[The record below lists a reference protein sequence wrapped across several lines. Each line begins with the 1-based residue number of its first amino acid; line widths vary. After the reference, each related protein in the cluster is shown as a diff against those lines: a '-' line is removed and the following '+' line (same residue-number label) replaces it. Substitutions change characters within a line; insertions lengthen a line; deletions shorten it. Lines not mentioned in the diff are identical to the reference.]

1 MLVLYHYTSDAW
13 KLGDFGLTAE
23 GTSKKEK
30 DTFFSRGTQS
40 YRAPELV
47 QKGRFSNRTDI
58 WAVGCIFYELIY
70 RDKALVSD
78 IAVHEYTC
86 EGASSGAPLL
96 PGRES
101 EFITRE
107 YIRSF
112 VERTLLSTLDIDRLH
127 RPSATDLHA
136 HFGSIFPSLSRILRP
151 FLLAEDLYSITGRKS
166 SRSTPRIP
174 EGSPEG

>member
-1 MLVLYHYTSDAW
+1 MLYHHATDAW

-47 QKGRFSNRTDI
+47 QDGRYSNRTDI

-70 RDKALVSD
+70 HHKAFGSD
-78 IAVHEYTC
+78 VAVHEYAC
-86 EGASSGAPLL
+86 ERSSSGAPLS
-96 PGRES
+96 PGTES
-101 EFITRE
+101 EYVTRD

-112 VERTLLSTLDIDRLH
+112 VERTLLSTLDIDRLR
-127 RPSATDLHA
+127 RPSAINLHA
-136 HFGSIFPSLSRILRP
+136 HFGSIFRSLSPILRP
-151 FLLAEDLYSITGRKS
+151 FLLAEDLYSITGRKN
-166 SRSTPRIP
+166 SRITARIP
-174 EGSPEG
+174 EGSPKG